1 MRRNDFERIASWC
14 GLIWFFISINPFFIW
29 FFPRSYCMVFG
40 TLLVM
45 GATFLLD
52 RVDSLVLNKSRLLLV
67 GMIVLVSIFTLLKG
81 EYVSLFIKYVPFIF
95 IVLWRNQVLYN
106 IYELFRKWMIFFAI
120 GGLCISLLSIVNVLH
135 YLPSFDMPSQSSIQ
149 EMHGIFNR
157 IYGCFVTNVEI
168 KTTTDIVRACGP
180 LQEPGHFAIFLGIVY
195 YIDMLLQRKRN
206 MWIIFCGI
214 MTFSFNFLFM
224 VLLAECCHA
233 IMNGTYIKLLKFGFV
248 GTIILSIV
256 FFLLPSKIQE
266 QVLYMAYER
275 NLETVVET
283 GMQKGL
289 VGALAE
295 RTNDAGEIAYSHF
308 FNSNSN
314 VWFGIEETFD
324 DGKTVLSDYRGI
336 IINKGYIG
344 FLLIVFLMLISVRR
358 KIWILS
364 IGFFMIELLVLL
376 HRSWMLNHS
385 YIFFIVFCG
394 IATFYHYE
402 TQKLKY
408 EVCDRK

>member
-157 IYGCFVTNVEI
+157 I
-168 KTTTDIVRACGP
+168 
-180 LQEPGHFAIFLGIVY
+180 
-195 YIDMLLQRKRN
+195 
-206 MWIIFCGI
+206 
-214 MTFSFNFLFM
+214 
-224 VLLAECCHA
+224 
-233 IMNGTYIKLLKFGFV
+233 
-248 GTIILSIV
+248 
-256 FFLLPSKIQE
+256 
-266 QVLYMAYER
+266 
-275 NLETVVET
+275 
-283 GMQKGL
+283 
-289 VGALAE
+289 
-295 RTNDAGEIAYSHF
+295 
-308 FNSNSN
+308 
-314 VWFGIEETFD
+314 
-324 DGKTVLSDYRGI
+324 
-336 IINKGYIG
+336 
-344 FLLIVFLMLISVRR
+344 
-358 KIWILS
+358 
-364 IGFFMIELLVLL
+364 
-376 HRSWMLNHS
+376 
-385 YIFFIVFCG
+385 
-394 IATFYHYE
+394 
-402 TQKLKY
+402 
-408 EVCDRK
+408 